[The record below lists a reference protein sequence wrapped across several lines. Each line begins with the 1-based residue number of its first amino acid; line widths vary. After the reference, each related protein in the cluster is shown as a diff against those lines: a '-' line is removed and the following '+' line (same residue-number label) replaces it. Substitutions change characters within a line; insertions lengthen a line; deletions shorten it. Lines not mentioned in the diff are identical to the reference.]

1 MSMCSVPVTEGWRS
15 GANITLLRYSTPSV
29 RLNLQTSLTSCLA
42 WLILIAKKK
51 NHTDGALDRNT
62 AQLSI
67 GTAMHS
73 GSENRKTWRVLYQSP
88 LSLFLQKMLLF
99 LYINYAD
106 DLTFL
111 FTSQKGT
118 PGEIERK
125 TSCLCL

>member
-15 GANITLLRYSTPSV
+15 GANIMLLRYSTPSV
-29 RLNLQTSLTSCLA
+29 RLNLQALLTACLA

-73 GSENRKTWRVLYQSP
+73 GSENRKNLASITPVS
-88 LSLFLQKMLLF
+88 SLFLQKMLLF

-111 FTSQKGT
+111 FTSQTGT
-118 PGEIERK
+118 PGETERK